1 MNYRNSYNR
10 RPQIV
15 KPFQQ
20 VINAS
25 TNNRSDNTD
34 SDNGMNNRNQTDRNN
49 HDNSFDKAI
58 ERAVGTGASYSA
70 PTQSP
75 AQARP
80 ASARPVPQPM
90 RAQNPAHQGQLS
102 QPTGPQQGPQG
113 PGMPPRGPKR
123 RTQINRHKRADPTKR
138 TVSNS
143 SDIQKAPE
151 SLHIPPVGENIRIIP
166 LGGVEEIG
174 MNMSLVEIGNDIVI
188 IDAGFKFKDTDTPG
202 IDYILPNTKYL
213 EERKDKIRAIII
225 THGHLDHI
233 GGLPFIMDRI
243 GNPPLYTRN
252 LTSLMIKKRQ
262 SEFPHLPPVDYKIV
276 ERDREMVR
284 LGNMSVEFFGVNH
297 SIPDSMGVIIN
308 TPYGMIV
315 NPGDFKLDHRNE
327 VVTKEEEKNYDL
339 FDGKNVLLFMG
350 ESTNIENPGFS
361 TPDHIVHENLEEIIR
376 ATKGRL
382 IMGMFASHFH
392 RIAHVIMACEKFGKK
407 LIIEGRSMKNNIDI
421 AIAAGMLKIS
431 HGTIISGAEIEQYP
445 PDKIVVLAT
454 GAQGDEFAFL
464 MRASTNSI
472 KNFRITDRDTV
483 VLSSSIIPGN
493 EKAVQKLKDNIAR
506 LGARI
511 VHYRTSD
518 VYIHSTGHGNRG
530 EIEWLHRKLRPKFFI
545 PIHGHHY
552 MLRLHAELAEN
563 LGVPKENVIV
573 PDDGTVIEIQN
584 EGQKIVRLSTKAPN
598 NTVMVDGFTIG
609 DIQDVVIR
617 DRQILSQDG
626 IFVVIALINAS
637 TGKLKKSPDIISRG
651 SVYLR
656 ESQELLRETRYLVK
670 NCIEQITQG
679 SHPINIDY
687 VKDVVSEEL
696 GKFLFQQTAKKPIII
711 PVMICV

>member
-1 MNYRNSYNR
+1 MNYRNTYNS

-25 TNNRSDNTD
+25 NNTD
-34 SDNGMNNRNQTDRNN
+34 RPEDSRSQEQSNNQD
-49 HDNSFDKAI
+49 HSFDKAI
-58 ERAVGTGASYSA
+58 ERAVGTG
-70 PTQSP
+70 SP
-75 AQARP
+75 VRP
-80 ASARPVPQPM
+80 ASPASIRTQMPSQAPRPYNNNQTP
-90 RAQNPAHQGQLS
+90 H
-102 QPTGPQQGPQG
+102 GPQQGLQGPHTTQHAAQQG

-123 RTQINRHKRADPTKR
+123 RTQISRHKKADPTKR
-138 TVSNS
+138 TVANA
-143 SDIQKAPE
+143 SDVQKAPE

-174 MNMSLVEIGNDIVI
+174 MNMSLIEIGNDIVI

-276 ERDREMVR
+276 ERDRESVK

-297 SIPDSMGVIIN
+297 SIPDSMGVIIK

-361 TPDHIVHENLEEIIR
+361 TPDYIVHENLEEIIR

-584 EGQKIVRLSTKAPN
+584 EGQKIVRLGTKAPN

-670 NCIEQITQG
+670 GCIEQITQG